1 MEKGALVC
9 IVGRLGQ
16 TAHSLLPSF
25 RAIRGAYS
33 ATFKRVRGSRLML
46 EPLPVSQWNEK
57 AAAHLLMRAGFG
69 TTPDELKEWTALGM
83 EGAVDRLVDWE
94 QTPDPTPNP
103 EWAKPDP
110 TLAQRRRELR
120 ALPEEQRRIKQ
131 QEYQRQERQQVQE
144 LKDWWLERMRTGP
157 RPLQEKITLFWHG
170 HFATSVEKV
179 KVSYFMWKQND
190 LFRRMGNGRFAE
202 LLLEVGRDPAMLVWL
217 DGAQSR
223 KAQPNENYGREL
235 LELFTLGEGHYT
247 EDDIKA
253 AAAAFTGWTV
263 NRFTQSSS
271 FQKTNHD
278 DSRKT
283 FLGISGNLGD
293 EEIVEQILKQKQC
306 ARYLAKKIWSFFAF
320 ENPDPKLVDALGDE
334 LNRMDY
340 TFRPFLKTMFR
351 STEFYSAKAM
361 GNQIKSPVQWLL
373 ATTKAADITR
383 LPGRAALGLLTQL
396 GQNLLEPPSV
406 KGWDGGRTWISTN
419 TLLLR
424 QNAAKLFIYGGD
436 AGGVMFNRDDVPK
449 RLEKL
454 KDLYKAQG
462 KDEAEMK
469 NDPMVLRM
477 ERMKNRQAQMP
488 AFIDIRRLQPVAGS
502 ANPTDLINHLAQR
515 FYPSGAPA
523 SARKAF
529 EDYLAQSTD
538 KSTDEKIKGLTYL
551 MMARPEY
558 QLT

>member
-1 MEKGALVC
+1 
-9 IVGRLGQ
+9 
-16 TAHSLLPSF
+16 
-25 RAIRGAYS
+25 
-33 ATFKRVRGSRLML
+33 ML
-46 EPLPVSQWNEK
+46 EPLPASQWNEK
-57 AAAHLLMRAGFG
+57 TAAHLLMRAGFG

-83 EGAVDRLVDWE
+83 DGAVDRLVDWE
-94 QTPDPTPNP
+94 KTPDPTPNP

-120 ALPEEQRRIKQ
+120 ALPEEQRRIKF
-131 QEYQRQERQQVQE
+131 QEYQREQRQQVQE

-157 RPLQEKITLFWHG
+157 RPLQEKMTLFWHG

-190 LFRRMGNGRFAE
+190 LFRQMGNGRFAE

-235 LELFTLGEGHYT
+235 LELFTLGESHYT

-263 NRFTQSSS
+263 NRFTQTAS

-320 ENPDPKLVDALGDE
+320 ETPDPKLVGVLGDE

-340 TFRPFLKTMFR
+340 TFRPFLKTVFR
-351 STEFYSAKAM
+351 STEFYSKQAM
-361 GNQIKSPVQWLL
+361 GTQIKSPVQWLL

-383 LPGRAALGLLTQL
+383 LPGRAALSLLTQL

-436 AGGVMFNRDDVPK
+436 AGGVMFNREDMSK

-454 KDLYKAQG
+454 KELNKAQG
-462 KDEAEMK
+462 KDEAAMK
-469 NDPMVLRM
+469 NDPMMVRM

-488 AFIDIRRLQPVAGS
+488 AFIDIRRLQPSGTTGPG
-502 ANPTDLINHLAQR
+502 NPADLIDHLARR
-515 FYPSGAPA
+515 FYPSGVPA

-538 KSTDEKIKGLTYL
+538 KSTDERIKGLTYL